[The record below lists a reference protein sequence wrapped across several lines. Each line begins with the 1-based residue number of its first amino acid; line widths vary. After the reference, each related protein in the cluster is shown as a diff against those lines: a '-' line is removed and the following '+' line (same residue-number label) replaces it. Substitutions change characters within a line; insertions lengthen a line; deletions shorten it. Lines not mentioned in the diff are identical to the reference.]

1 MAFILHLNI
10 WRVQTYS
17 IFQCWYS
24 PPSTACTAS
33 CVGGAISEFCSKKF
47 LNYTSSTFPTG
58 CKCQVVLVPGC
69 WGSWAL
75 NWAPLKSPHWLH
87 VGAFRAGLLLGGGGK
102 TLSFAGSVTA
112 EHKGPPSPTEPF
124 QEGEASWTWN
134 GSKGK
139 EIPCTETA
147 KLSEMFTYPKSS
159 SKVPESWKEWRL
171 VMFSWWNC
179 MLSLSGLLVLSS
191 DLWYIFMVLDTFFI
205 MIRLSYHETIRNC
218 EDVSLRERPFQY

>member
-1 MAFILHLNI
+1 MPGCAGARLL
-10 WRVQTYS
+10 RLLGPKLGPLEV
-17 IFQCWYS
+17 
-24 PPSTACTAS
+24 PSLAS
-33 CVGGAISEFCSKKF
+33 CWCIQSRAVAGGGRQNTKFCRE
-47 LNYTSSTFPTG
+47 LHCRAQGTSF
-58 CKCQVVLVPGC
+58 
-69 WGSWAL
+69 
-75 NWAPLKSPHWLH
+75 PHWAIL
-87 VGAFRAGLLLGGGGK
+87 RGGSI
-102 TLSFAGSVTA
+102 L
-112 EHKGPPSPTEPF
+112 EWLR
-124 QEGEASWTWN
+124 ASWTWN

-147 KLSEMFTYPKSS
+147 KLSEIFTYPKSS